1 MKLSY
6 DLVACVLTCL
16 LIDHVLDF
24 VNWHAGNQ
32 HEHAGAHPRHIPDE
46 LSSSVWCRG
55 PSHVARTC
63 TFKNLYYRGDTGDFV
78 FLHGAGT
85 TLVGDLNGR
94 NDPALTDLS
103 SVSDHGA
110 FYFKFV
116 DLPESAISQHPIV
129 VVHTETLVMSRFNP
143 DNLMHVLH
151 DDLIPIFSTVRELRS
166 CSSSEEIQNCLNNL
180 TLFLTDKRQ
189 KGPYWQ
195 LYRTLVK
202 NQRILRRGEMSEWY
216 RFKRAIVGLRKDST
230 WYQYGFTVPQ
240 GPLYAHTK
248 TAGSEVQTFVKFFL
262 HALNVPVTLQ
272 ANRRALIISRTKNRL
287 ITNID
292 ELVHM
297 VQEHTDLEPLVVDLE
312 GAPLH
317 SVVMMLRE
325 TRLLVGM
332 HGSAL
337 ILLMFLQPGSAV
349 LEMFPYGIN
358 PDNYTPYK
366 TLAHLPEINV
376 AYAAWRNTDKQKAVF
391 HPEYEPQFGGIHHL
405 PLETQ
410 EQILQVDE
418 VSPHLCCENP
428 NWLFHIYQDTAVDA
442 SVVPLLNK
450 LTAHH
455 IPGESNSLQPNM
467 FPGPVVDLKCEI
479 RHLFNESKQLAVSW
493 VQPWNLVYIGFKQ
506 CRYEVWLQSDAG
518 VEKIETDS
526 TVLVKNTTESAFYLW
541 VKAVCNGHSGS
552 FNAVPPSCESTN
564 SQY

>member
-16 LIDHVLDF
+16 LINHVLDF
-24 VNWHAGNQ
+24 VNRRAENHR
-32 HEHAGAHPRHIPDE
+32 EHAGARPRHVSDE
-46 LSSSVWCRG
+46 WSSSVWCRG

-63 TFKNLYYRGDTGDFV
+63 IFKNLYYRGDTGDFV

-85 TLVGDLNGR
+85 TLAGDLNGR

-116 DLPESAISQHPIV
+116 DLPESAISQFPVV

-151 DDLIPIFSTVRELRS
+151 DDLIPIFSTVREVRG

-189 KGPYWQ
+189 KGRYWQ

-202 NQRILRRGEMSEWY
+202 NQTILRSGQVKEWY
-216 RFKRAIVGLRKDST
+216 RFKKAIVGLRKDST

-240 GPLYAHTK
+240 GPLYAHMK
-248 TAGSEVQTFVKFFL
+248 TAGSEVRTFVRFFL
-262 HALNVPVTLQ
+262 HALNVPVTVQ
-272 ANRRALIISRTKNRL
+272 ASNRRALIISRTKNRL

-292 ELVHM
+292 ELAHT
-297 VQEHTDLEPLVVDLE
+297 VQKHTDFEPLVIDLE
-312 GAPLH
+312 SEPLR
-317 SVVMMLRE
+317 SVVAILRE

-366 TLAHLPEINV
+366 TLANLPEIKV

-391 HPEYEPQFGGIHHL
+391 HPEYEPQYGGIHHL
-405 PLETQ
+405 PLEAR
-410 EQILQVDE
+410 ERILQVEE
-418 VSPHLCCENP
+418 VPPHLCCENP
-428 NWLFHIYQDTAVDA
+428 DWLFHIYQDTAVDV
-442 SVVPLLNK
+442 SVVPPLKN
-450 LTAHH
+450 LTARHFF
-455 IPGESNSLQPNM
+455 EECNSLQPNM

-479 RHLFNESKQLAVSW
+479 RHLSNESKQLAVSW
-493 VQPWNLVYIGFKQ
+493 VQPWNVVHVGFKQ
-506 CRYEVWLQSDAG
+506 CRYEVWLQGGTG
-518 VEKIETDS
+518 VEKIETNS
-526 TVLVKNTTESAFYLW
+526 TLFVKSTAGSDFYVW
-541 VKAVCNGHSGS
+541 VKAVCDENSGS
-552 FNAVPPSCESTN
+552 FNAVPPNCESTV
-564 SQY
+564 